1 VTAPASR
8 RPAIIAVVTAVLL
21 ATSKL
26 VVGLMTGSLSIIAA
40 AADNLL
46 DVACSGLNVFF
57 LGIASK
63 PPDEEHPFGH
73 GKAEAL
79 SGVIQATIIAT
90 GGLILMARSV
100 WELLVGS
107 EIHATLPGLVV
118 AGISLVISLVL
129 GLYLRYEARRYRSVA
144 LKADAF
150 HYLTDV
156 FTNGTAI
163 GALMAV
169 RLTGHHWWDAVGSLV
184 ISVYI
189 VWESVD
195 ILREGADE
203 LLDRGLPKELEA
215 EVATIVRELGPEV
228 HGCRRLR
235 TRKAGKTLFIELR
248 LKLDRQVSF
257 ERSHELSEK
266 LIQKLRERFGEETEV
281 MVDTD
286 PV

>member
-1 VTAPASR
+1 MNGPVPRGPAVV
-8 RPAIIAVVTAVLL
+8 AVVTALVL
-21 ATSKL
+21 ASSKL
-26 VVGLMTGSLSIIAA
+26 VVGLLTGSLAVIAA

-57 LGIASK
+57 LGVARK

-90 GGLILMARSV
+90 GGLVLLGRSI
-100 WELLVGS
+100 WELGVGG
-107 EIHATLPGLVV
+107 EIHATLPGLIV
-118 AGISLVISLVL
+118 AGASLVISLLL
-129 GLYLRYEARRYRSVA
+129 GLYLRFQARRYRSVA

-163 GALMAV
+163 AALMAV
-169 RLTGHHWWDAVGSLV
+169 RLTGQHWWDPIGSLV

-189 VWESVD
+189 VWQSVD

-215 EVATIVRELGPEV
+215 EVARTVHELGPEV
-228 HGCRRLR
+228 RGYRRLR
-235 TRKAGKTLFIELR
+235 TRRAGKTLFIELR
-248 LKLDRQVSF
+248 LHLDREVSF
-257 ERSHELSEK
+257 ERSHELTEE
-266 LIQKLRERFGEETEV
+266 LIGRLRARFGEGTEV

-286 PV
+286 PA